1 MVCRLLLGGKINLR
15 RNIYVP
21 MYTNFQFYKHLKS
34 VWRCKIEFESNLF
47 FFRFSFVVVVNA
59 QVKRLSMGSIQSYL
73 FFFSL
78 SHSFHSFAFLSV
90 IFWKQTLSV
99 YFLFLLQHHVFF
111 FWLLF
116 IVDFDLLSTTYIM
129 SRSRDER

>member
-1 MVCRLLLGGKINLR
+1 MYQCILIFNSTNILNLCGDVKLSL
-15 RNIYVP
+15 NPI
-21 MYTNFQFYKHLKS
+21 
-34 VWRCKIEFESNLF
+34 CF

-111 FWLLF
+111 FGCCLLLILTF
-116 IVDFDLLSTTYIM
+116 FLPRTSCQDLEM
-129 SRSRDER
+129 RDEKQKSYKKQKQKQDL